1 MVPGPA
7 GSTAV
12 DLGCGPGHTS
22 LALAGLNLDP
32 VFAVALSE
40 PLLGELA
47 AAPSRTKS

>member
-22 LALAGLNLDP
+22 LALAGLGFDP
-32 VFAVALSE
+32 VLAVDLSE

-47 AAPSRTKS
+47 AAPSRTGS